1 MTQLQQAAQNL
12 LQIFHRTGNPIDAP
26 MRELRKALEAEQ
38 AQAVEPHGW
47 MIDGMSEV
55 MSRGHAQAV
64 QTEHQ
69 ATGGIAVA
77 YPVYLHPALP
87 AQPVAAPM
95 TTPEIEKCWYQVKGT
110 SFGYAPFARAIEAHH
125 GITKPDHKTDWSAA

>member
-1 MTQLQQAAQNL
+1 MTPLQQAAQAVIARWDKTRYVMQDEMSAL
-12 LQIFHRTGNPIDAP
+12 RDA
-26 MRELRKALEAEQ
+26 LADEQ
-38 AQAVEPHGW
+38 TQAVEPHGW

-110 SFGYAPFARAIEAHH
+110 SFGYAPFARAIEQHH